1 MDCSRRGQCT
11 VKGRGDATSSEGDA
25 TAGIQVKGWGGGD
38 ATAGIQV
45 KGWGGGNATA
55 GIQVKGWGGGDA
67 TSSEGDAREGL
78 TALLQHAI
86 KSVKRVPKKDPHPN
100 SPATGNSTD
109 M

>member
-25 TAGIQVKGWGGGD
+25 TSSEGD

-45 KGWGGGNATA
+45 KGWGGGDATS